1 LEIKII
7 MFDKMKQIYQ
17 MKKMMEGLTSTEDYK
32 GIKITVNGSMK
43 IIGLEIND
51 AARNSRDL
59 EKNIIKAANNAMKNI
74 QKKLQKEMKSGNIQ
88 MPT

>member
-1 LEIKII
+1 

-43 IIGLEIND
+43 IISLEIND

-59 EKNIIKAANNAMKNI
+59 EKNIVKSANNAMKNI
-74 QKKLQKEMKSGNIQ
+74 QKKLQKEMKSGNIE
-88 MPT
+88 MPV

>member
-1 LEIKII
+1 

-43 IIGLEIND
+43 IINLEIND

-88 MPT
+88 MPV